1 MIIFNNLCF
10 SYTAEDE
17 VAAVASLSQML
28 ALLHSSFCYSL
39 SHFGTYLPLIGIKML
54 TSYNQCISYQ
64 VSLGVGL
71 CPFGNVTLLDFSCSL
86 FCT

>member
-28 ALLHSSFCYSL
+28 ALLHSSFCYSFSFWYLFTSNWDKDADIIQSMHFL
-39 SHFGTYLPLIGIKML
+39 SGVFG
-54 TSYNQCISYQ
+54 SWA
-64 VSLGVGL
+64 V
-71 CPFGNVTLLDFSCSL
+71 PFW
-86 FCT
+86 